1 MNSSR
6 FYAGVTAEQW
16 SVGSIR
22 DGFQANTGKPL
33 LLFPFVIE
41 ILLNWTLDPLLFMA
55 MDE

>member
-6 FYAGVTAEQW
+6 FYSGVTAEQW
-16 SVGSIR
+16 SVCSIR
-22 DGFQANTGKPL
+22 DGFQANIGKPL